1 MKMTSRERILRQVN
15 GQSVDRV
22 PVEFGGFISGIVEGT
37 KNTIAQGPPYGLRAL
52 YEYLGITDYAEPQ
65 IAASLSCVTNLDER
79 LYERLGS
86 DVRHTFFGGHPFT
99 YSEDGKYIHDMYGL
113 VLQVDGFY
121 NSVPDPLTP
130 LRNASTIDDIR
141 NYPKWPDP
149 TDPVFLQ
156 NVVESVSAY
165 HENTDKAVSLF
176 PGYPALV
183 FHMYAWLRG
192 FDQFLTDMHTDKK
205 FYCYLADKIADIAIE
220 ICKQVLPK
228 VGGNADVIL
237 YGDDMGMQTQAL
249 ISADTY
255 RSLIKPWSK
264 RWVTAV
270 KDILPNVKVQYH
282 TCGSIYTL
290 IPDMIDCGFDII
302 NPIQPLAK
310 NMESWRLKK
319 EFGQRVTLHGG
330 IDIQKLLPFGTVD
343 QIKDYVKRQIT
354 LMEGSRY
361 ILACS
366 HNIEP
371 ETPPENIVA
380 VFDAVREYY
389 EE

>member
-1 MKMTSRERILRQVN
+1 MKMTSRERVLRQIN

-37 KNTIAQGPPYGLRAL
+37 KNSIAEGPPYGVRAL
-52 YEYLGITDYAEPQ
+52 YEYCGIKDYAEPA
-65 IAASLSCVTNLDER
+65 IAPSLSCVTNLDER

-86 DVRHTFFGGHPFT
+86 DVWHTFFGGHPFT
-99 YSEDGKYIHDMYGL
+99 VSNDGKYLYDMYGL
-113 VLQVDGFY
+113 VLQADGFY
-121 NSVPDPLTP
+121 YSFPDSLTP
-130 LRNASTIDDIR
+130 LHDADSIDEVK
-141 NYPKWPDP
+141 NYNKWPDP
-149 TDPVFLQ
+149 TDPIFLS
-156 NVVESVSAY
+156 NVIESVTNY

-176 PGYPALV
+176 PGYPALI

-192 FDQFLTDMHTDKK
+192 FDKFLTDMYVNKK
-205 FYCYLADKIADIAIE
+205 LYCYLADKITDIALE
-220 ICKQVLPK
+220 ICRQVLPK
-228 VGGNADVIL
+228 VGAKADMIL

-249 ISADTY
+249 MSVEDY
-255 RSLIKPWSK
+255 RAMVKPWSK
-264 RWVTAV
+264 RWVTEI
-270 KDILPNVKVQYH
+270 KNILPNVKVQYH
-282 TCGSIYTL
+282 TCGSIFAL

-302 NPIQPLAK
+302 NPIQPLAT
-310 NMESWRLKK
+310 NMEAWRLKK
-319 EFGQRVTLHGG
+319 EFGNRVTLHGG
-330 IDIQKLLPFGTVD
+330 IDIQRLVPFGTVSE
-343 QIKDYVKRQIT
+343 IKHYVKTQLS

-389 EE
+389 GD